1 MTEFNNQFSG
11 MCTNFN
17 SSWNKVTSEP
27 ALPIT
32 HGVEITLSCPADY
45 TNKGGD
51 KATCQDGTFVP
62 FDQPPDCRGKQILCD
77 LS

>member
-1 MTEFNNQFSG
+1 MTELNNQFSG
-11 MCTNFN
+11 MCTRLN
-17 SSWNKVTSEP
+17 SSWNNVTSEP

-45 TNKGGD
+45 ANKGGD
-51 KATCQDGTFVP
+51 KATCLYGIIVITGQ
-62 FDQPPDCRGKQILCD
+62 PDCRGKQILRD